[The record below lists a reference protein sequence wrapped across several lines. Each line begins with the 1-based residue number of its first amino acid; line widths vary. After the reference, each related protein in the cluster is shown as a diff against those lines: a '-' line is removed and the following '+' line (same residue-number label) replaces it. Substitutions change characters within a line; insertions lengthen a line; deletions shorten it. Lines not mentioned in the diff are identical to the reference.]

1 MRETKEGAK
10 HKTGNRKR
18 EAMPKTREPRT
29 SGLLGGLFNR
39 LFGAGGGSI
48 SDKLLR
54 AFLIVSVCGMLAA
67 IVAAELMFQSI
78 LGVTE
83 QSNLSIGETAA
94 QSSDEALTSTV
105 LSDTEELAQAKAG
118 IINESIEALAGDLE
132 TLAGYVDGLYAHPEN
147 YRAFP
152 FEHLRNVPADELAL
166 QWALSPDMVTHSYF
180 DARDLEEA
188 GVLDETYLLGNIE
201 YVGKALMF
209 DEPNISSLYITTSNG
224 INIGYDSFAE
234 QKKSVD
240 TIDLRERDWYLG
252 AEQNDGLYI
261 SDTYRDSFD
270 RGLNITMAMP
280 VKGPDGEFKGV
291 VGADINISDLEN
303 IVGETNAGSSGY
315 AVLLND
321 GRIISAPG
329 LNEENENDL
338 GFFLGSEA
346 QNIVER
352 MRNSPS
358 DSGETK
364 VGGGTAD
371 DADGADGGG
380 NGSGGQEFFAV
391 WGPVEATGWHLV
403 IMIPKADITAPS
415 ATLHAAISAM
425 TDEAADSASSRIM
438 LANVILV
445 AIALLL
451 VAVSIIISRSISK
464 RITRPITQ
472 LNKDVEEVA
481 TGTLDYR
488 SNIDTGDEIEALSH
502 SFERMTRQLKDYI
515 AELNQATAE
524 KERISTEL
532 NVAAHIQASMLP
544 NTFPAFPDSDEFDIF
559 ATMDTAKEIGG
570 DFYDFFFINGGSSDN
585 ERLAVVM
592 ADVSDKGIPAALF
605 MVVAR
610 TLIKSNAQMGLSPS
624 EVFEAVNE
632 LLVEG
637 NDANMFVTAFMGYL
651 DLKSGALTYVNAGH
665 TPTLVSRSGG
675 SFEKLEM
682 TPGFVLGALSGFT
695 FEERETTLAVG
706 DRLFLYTDGVTEAA
720 SPSLELFSEKRLLR
734 VLDECESDR
743 ADGGMAS
750 SADAGT
756 ASAAS
761 ANTGTVSANG
771 RGRATSMA
779 ELLARV
785 KHDMDTFAAGAEQSD
800 DITMLALELKRFAND
815 GAATSA
821 HVTDTRAAITASEIH
836 VDAKVEKLPEVL
848 SFIETA
854 FEGYG
859 FSNSQVNKVAVV
871 AEEVFVNIA
880 HYAYVEGADQSGG
893 SVTIAL
899 RFDSDAE
906 VASLSFKDSGVPFN
920 PFEHP
925 APDLTLDAGEREI
938 GGLGVHMVL
947 NMMDSVE
954 YAYEDAHNILTLKLA
969 RS

>member
-1 MRETKEGAK
+1 
-10 HKTGNRKR
+10 
-18 EAMPKTREPRT
+18 
-29 SGLLGGLFNR
+29 
-39 LFGAGGGSI
+39 
-48 SDKLLR
+48 
-54 AFLIVSVCGMLAA
+54 MLAA
-67 IVAAELMFQSI
+67 IIAAELMFQSI

-94 QSSDEALTSTV
+94 QNSDEALTSTV
-105 LSDTEELAQAKAG
+105 LSDTEALVQAQAG
-118 IINESIEALAGDLE
+118 VINESIEALAGDLKM
-132 TLAGYVDGLYAHPEN
+132 LAGYIDGLYAHPNE
-147 YRAFP
+147 YRAVS
-152 FEHLRNVPADELAL
+152 FEHLRNVSANEPTL
-166 QWALSPDMVTHSYF
+166 QWALSPGMVSVSHF

-188 GVLDETYLLGNIE
+188 GVLEETYLLGNIE
-201 YVGKALMF
+201 HMGKTLMSNA
-209 DEPNISSLYITTSNG
+209 PNISSLYLTTSNG
-224 INIGYDSFAE
+224 INIGYDSFAG
-234 QKKSVD
+234 QKSSVD
-240 TIDLRERDWYLG
+240 TIDLRERDWYLKAMDSG
-252 AEQNDGLYI
+252 GLSI

-270 RGLNITMAMP
+270 RGLNITMSMP
-280 VKGPDGEFKGV
+280 VKEPDGEFKGV
-291 VGADINISDLEN
+291 VAADINISDLET
-303 IVGETNAGSSGY
+303 IVRGTSASSSGY
-315 AVLLND
+315 AVLLSGD
-321 GRIISAPG
+321 KIVSAPG
-329 LNEENENDL
+329 LDEENEDDL
-338 GFFLGSEA
+338 SFFLGSEA
-346 QNIVER
+346 QSIVER
-352 MRNSPS
+352 MRDNPS

-364 VGGGTAD
+364 VNGGRTAGGGVATKDSGAQ
-371 DADGADGGG
+371 ADGGT
-380 NGSGGQEFFAV
+380 GGAQEFFAV
-391 WGPVEATGWHLV
+391 WGPVETTGWQLV
-403 IMIPKADITAPS
+403 ILVPKAEIIAPS
-415 ATLHAAISAM
+415 ANLHANISAM
-425 TDEAADSASSRIM
+425 TDEAAASASNRIM
-438 LANVILV
+438 LANIILI

-451 VAVSIIISRSISK
+451 VTISIIISRSISK

-472 LNKDVEEVA
+472 LSKDVEEVA
-481 TGTLDYR
+481 TGALDYH
-488 SNIDTGDEIEALSH
+488 SNIGTGDEIEALSH

-515 AELNQATAE
+515 AELNRATAE

-532 NVAAHIQASMLP
+532 NVAAHIQSSMLP
-544 NTFPAFPDSDEFDIF
+544 NTFPAFPNSDEFDIF

-570 DFYDFFFINGGSSDN
+570 DFYDFFFINGGQSDDTGG

-624 EVFEAVNE
+624 EVFGVVND

-651 DLKSGALTYVNAGH
+651 DLESGVFTYVNAGH
-665 TPTLVSRSGG
+665 TPTLVSRSGK

-682 TPGFVLGALSGFT
+682 NPGFVLGALRGFT

-720 SPSLELFSEKRLLR
+720 SPSLELFSEKRLLQ
-734 VLDECESDR
+734 VLDESENVGT
-743 ADGGMAS
+743 DGGTAAGAA

-756 ASAAS
+756 ASA
-761 ANTGTVSANG
+761 GG

-785 KHDMDTFAAGAEQSD
+785 KHDMDMFAAGAEQSD
-800 DITMLALELKRFAND
+800 DITMLALELKRLAND
-815 GAATSA
+815 KATGGA
-821 HVTDTRAAITASEIH
+821 HMTDVGTASTTSEIH

-848 SFIETA
+848 GFIEVA

-859 FSNSQVNKVAVV
+859 FSGSQINKVAVV

-880 HYAYVEGADQSGG
+880 HYAYAEAADQSGG

-954 YAYEDAHNILTLKLA
+954 YDYQDGHNVLTLKLA
-969 RS
+969 RFSRRSSR